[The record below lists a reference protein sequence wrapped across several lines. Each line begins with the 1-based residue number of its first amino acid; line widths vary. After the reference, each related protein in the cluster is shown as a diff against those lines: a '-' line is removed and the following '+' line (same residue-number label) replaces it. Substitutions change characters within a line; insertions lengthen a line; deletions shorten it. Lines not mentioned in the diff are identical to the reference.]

1 MAITFATTFSTT
13 LEIPGLEG
21 KATIVFRR
29 LNAKQQAEFSAVM
42 NKAIEASDPI
52 AMVQINIDILV
63 AVIRSIDGLTCE
75 IDGKEIT
82 PNFTTMTETDKRSFL
97 ENFPAEILEAFAN
110 CYDAYNQK
118 EIDKKGN

>member
-13 LEIPGLEG
+13 LEIPDLEG

-29 LNAKQQAEFSAVM
+29 LNAKQQAEIFAAM
-42 NKAIEASDPI
+42 NKAREADDLI
-52 AMVQINIDILV
+52 AMVQVNIDMLV
-63 AVIRSIDGLTCE
+63 STIRSIDGLTCE

-82 PNFTTMTETDKRSFL
+82 PNFTSMTEADKRTFL
-97 ENFPAEILEAFAN
+97 ENFPFEILEHFVN
-110 CYDAYNQK
+110 CYNSYNQK